1 MNILYS
7 EAINTVKT
15 FKGNTV
21 TTYKGNTVMTSKGY
35 CHLKAIFLIPQ
46 VQVWFRGNCY
56 PLVAPLSRS
65 VYVLTNHLKTVT

>member
-46 VQVWFRGNCY
+46 VQVWFRGNC
-56 PLVAPLSRS
+56 
-65 VYVLTNHLKTVT
+65 

>member
-1 MNILYS
+1 MANLLTTHPPKEKSNNDMNILYS

-46 VQVWFRGNCY
+46 VQVWFRGNC
-56 PLVAPLSRS
+56 
-65 VYVLTNHLKTVT
+65 